1 MDIWYILFYR
11 KSSYF
16 KFPIFDKKVRIIF
29 TPNNEF
35 FTNLMENVSHNLEL
49 DEAIGVENG
58 QKMKDM
64 LVNDIKYH
72 DRNLPTI
79 PTEQS
84 FGNIIHNALQCCVTH
99 YSVVFYW
106 LFVRYGG
113 EIRFIR
119 FLFESLLQILSDI
132 KKALK

>member
-16 KFPIFDKKVRIIF
+16 KFPIFDKKARIIF

-64 LVNDIKYH
+64 LVNNIKYH

-84 FGNIIHNALQCCVTH
+84 FGNIIHNALQFCVTH

-106 LFVRYGG
+106 LFVRW
-113 EIRFIR
+113 
-119 FLFESLLQILSDI
+119 
-132 KKALK
+132 

>member
-1 MDIWYILFYR
+1 
-11 KSSYF
+11 
-16 KFPIFDKKVRIIF
+16 
-29 TPNNEF
+29 
-35 FTNLMENVSHNLEL
+35 MENVSHNLEL

-64 LVNDIKYH
+64 SVNNIKYH

-84 FGNIIHNALQCCVTH
+84 FGNIIHNALQFCVTH

-106 LFVRYGG
+106 LFVRW
-113 EIRFIR
+113 
-119 FLFESLLQILSDI
+119 
-132 KKALK
+132 